1 VPAAQIRV
9 SLLTTTADQPIQ
21 WASTD
26 IRGRFTFSGVQPGRY
41 LVQVSEK
48 GYRNTR
54 RAVQIPSRGPVS
66 LLVELDPTE
75 VHGASGASVSL
86 RELQIP
92 GNARKEFDRGAREI
106 YKKKRP
112 QGSLCHFRA
121 AIDLYP
127 AYDEAYIQLSGA
139 LYALARYD
147 EARQVLQVAIETNPL
162 NTRAFVLLGILYGD
176 EGEIDKAIQV
186 LQRAIRLDDAHTW
199 GAHVVLGNLLLEK
212 NRIEDAYR
220 HACRAHELQPHAPTV
235 QVLLHKVCMRREEYE
250 VALRELEEFLVLH
263 PLDSWAPHVR
273 QGRDRLRQLLQD
285 RTK

>member
-162 NTRAFVLLGILYGD
+162 NTRAFVL
-176 EGEIDKAIQV
+176 
-186 LQRAIRLDDAHTW
+186 AIRLDDAHTW